1 MRYTPTTVKATN
13 HPGHLMYLNR
23 GRDHAGSDYGDPA
36 KANEKWLGS
45 DPEERLLVDAS
56 RR

>member
-1 MRYTPTTVKATN
+1 
-13 HPGHLMYLNR
+13 MYLDR
-23 GRDHAGSDYGDPA
+23 GRDHAGSDYDDPA
-36 KANEKWLGS
+36 KASEKWLGS